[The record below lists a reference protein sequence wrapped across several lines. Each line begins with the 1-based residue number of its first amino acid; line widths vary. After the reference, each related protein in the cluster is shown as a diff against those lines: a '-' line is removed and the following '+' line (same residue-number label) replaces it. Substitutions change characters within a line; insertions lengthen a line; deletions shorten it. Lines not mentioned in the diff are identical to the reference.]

1 MQWFD
6 YPIIG
11 HPVMWGV
18 FICFII
24 QLLAW
29 QKQRVTNNA
38 DTVDIAW
45 TLGIILCALIYLIQ
59 VNTSW
64 QNVLM
69 ILLFPVLWY
78 LRLLFHLLVRYDVAH
93 EDSRY
98 QNLRAHWSEGTQIKF
113 LYFFLFQAILSVLF
127 SLPAYWV
134 MTTAMLTNMQIVL
147 AVSLGVS
154 ALIGVTIADHQL
166 LQFKRKHD
174 VSQVCDHG
182 LWKYSRHPNY
192 FFEWLHWFV
201 YPILLWET
209 SYFGWSCLMVGI
221 MLLFLLKLTGIPF
234 SEQQALKKRGQLYQ
248 NYMNRTSPFIL
259 WRPKND

>member
-1 MQWFD
+1 MFSH
-6 YPIIG
+6 PIILCILSC
-11 HPVMWGV
+11 V
-18 FICFII
+18 FV

-29 QKQRVTNNA
+29 NRQRLTSNA

-45 TLGIILCALIYLIQ
+45 TLGIILCAVIFLVQ
-59 VNTSW
+59 VNAPW
-64 QNVLM
+64 ENIMLVM
-69 ILLFPVLWY
+69 LFPILWY
-78 LRLLFHLLVRYDVAH
+78 LRLLFHLVIRYDVRH

-98 QNLRAHWSEGTQIKF
+98 QNLRAHWSEGTQLKF
-113 LYFFLFQAILSVLF
+113 LSFFLFQAVLSVLF

-134 MTTAMLTNMQIVL
+134 ITSAVLTNIQIISAVVWGVL
-147 AVSLGVS
+147 
-154 ALIGVTIADHQL
+154 ALIGVTISDHQL
-166 LQFKRKHD
+166 LQFKRNHD
-174 VSQVCDHG
+174 NSQVCDQG

-201 YPILLWET
+201 YPILLWDT
-209 SYFGWSCLMVGI
+209 SYFGWSCLVVGV

-248 NYMNRTSPFIL
+248 DYMNRTSAFIL